1 MLRNDSLGGTS
12 ITKKPAIMRICSRVS
27 KQSFMINICTP
38 QGRKIN
44 QDTLFLAVFLVLKN

>member
-1 MLRNDSLGGTS
+1 MLRNNSLGGTS

-27 KQSFMINICTP
+27 KQSFMIYICTP
-38 QGRKIN
+38 QGKKIN

>member
-12 ITKKPAIMRICSRVS
+12 ITKKPAIMRICNRVS

-44 QDTLFLAVFLVLKN
+44 QDTLFLAVFLIFKN